1 MAEEPEEVT
10 GEEPQEESIDPLVE
24 SKSINWAIAAPIV
37 IVLLAVQSV
46 GAYITVKKLFFASM
60 DKEIAEI
67 AATVSWPPPTDSTA
81 VDSTETVE
89 EELPIPE
96 YEPTGLIQQFED
108 VIVNPAGTEGRRY
121 FVLTMSFEVSHKKVL
136 EELNLKTPIIRDAL
150 ITLLATKTL
159 DFLSD
164 VQNMESLRIEIMQT
178 VNLYLEKG
186 HLVRVYFTGYI
197 LQ

>member
-1 MAEEPEEVT
+1 MAEETEQSIIQ
-10 GEEPQEESIDPLVE
+10 EPGGTTDLMGGS
-24 SKSINWAIAAPIV
+24 SGTNWAIIAPIIIIV
-37 IVLLAVQSV
+37 IAAQSV
-46 GAYITVKKLFFASM
+46 GAYYTMKKLFFSYT
-60 DKEIAEI
+60 DKEIIEVAS
-67 AATVSWPPPTDSTA
+67 TVSWTPP
-81 VDSTETVE
+81 ETTVADTVQTVK

-108 VIVNPAGTEGRRY
+108 VIINPAGTEGRRY
-121 FVLTMSFEVSHKKVL
+121 FVLTMSFEVSKKKVL
-136 EELNLKTPIIRDAL
+136 EELILKTPIIRDAL

-159 DFLSD
+159 DYLSD
-164 VQNMESLRIEIMQT
+164 VNNMESLRTEIMQT